1 MNAIENKYR
10 IKLQRLV
17 RELRAD
23 INATLVP
30 VIKQYA
36 PEYVQDSTTGVDST
50 PVLTRD
56 GWADAIRSALDALL
70 ARWVTSPLAKRAAS
84 LIAAD
89 FVRGSMQYTDRRI
102 KRTTGI
108 DVFANDRRMDEYIKA
123 ATNQNARLISS
134 VASQHLE
141 QVANIVE
148 GNMRTG
154 MRPSYIE
161 KALTQQ
167 FGVTQRRATLI
178 ARDQTSK
185 VTGEMNK
192 QRQINAGFS
201 HFKWVTSKDSRVRED
216 HRHLADRVTKYG
228 KGVYSWSDL
237 PLENG
242 VPVQPGSPVNCRCV
256 AVAVSD
262 IQVERNQKRGET
274 NPKVSR

>member
-1 MNAIENKYR
+1 MNHIENSYNV
-10 IKLQRLV
+10 KLQRLV

-36 PEYVQDSTTGVDST
+36 PEYVQDCTLIVDAA

-56 GWADAIRSALDALL
+56 GWADTIRNTLDALL
-70 ARWVTSPLAKRAAS
+70 SRWVTSPLAKAAAS
-84 LIAAD
+84 VIAGD
-89 FVRGSMQYTDRRI
+89 FVRTSLQYTDRRI

-108 DVFANDRRMDEYIKA
+108 DVFASDRRLDEYIKA
-123 ATNQNARLISS
+123 ATNQNARLITSIPE
-134 VASQHLE
+134 QYLG

-148 GNMRTG
+148 GNMRLG

-167 FGVTQRRATLI
+167 FGVTQRRARLI

-201 HFKWVTSKDSRVRED
+201 YFKWVTSKDSRVRED

-242 VPVQPGSPVNCRCV
+242 VPVQPGSPINCRCV
-256 AVAVSD
+256 AVGIPD
-262 IQVERNQKRGET
+262 FQVERNQKRGET